1 VKRPRRRLRTRLTV
15 AMLAIALGV
24 LVVTAGITAS
34 LARRTATDAARHE
47 LQQKA
52 PEVAA
57 AMTDVFSGAD
67 KLTLQQLRDRLAGTN
82 IAPRVKR
89 LIETTLTVSDAA
101 VIALDANGTQQE
113 ILGRLFGT
121 ESSLIKLPPGVSPAD
136 LDTKALL
143 NGETQTGRDGN
154 TVFVAIPLAQVR
166 QLTPVIV
173 LAKDVENRPFG
184 QSSGLVLLA
193 ALGAIVVAAMVAAF
207 LSRRMTRPIAA
218 METTA
223 GRIASGD
230 FSARV
235 DVTNIPHD
243 ELGEL
248 ADAINTMGE
257 ELQSARGHERAFL
270 LSVSHDL
277 RTPLTSIR
285 GYAQAL
291 ADGTVSESDE
301 QLHAAEVIS
310 AEARRLQRLVADLLD
325 LARLDAHQF
334 SLAPRPIDAREVVA
348 ETVDAFRPQAEDIG
362 LTIEL
367 NANDAMP
374 IDADP
379 ERLAQIV
386 ANLVENALK
395 FATSSVTVRLTRSD
409 DVARITVGDDGPG
422 ISAEDLPHVFER
434 LYASRTVPGRA
445 VGTGI
450 GLAIVRELAGAM
462 GGDAHV
468 EPDGSVGTRFVVTLP
483 ATSAGSDPTMGRDS

>member
-1 VKRPRRRLRTRLTV
+1 
-15 AMLAIALGV
+15 MLAIALGV

-34 LARRTATDAARHE
+34 LARRTATNSARSE
-47 LQQKA
+47 LQQQA
-52 PEVAA
+52 PEVATA
-57 AMTDVFSGAD
+57 LSDVFSGAD

-82 IAPRVKR
+82 LAPRVKK
-89 LIETTLTVSDAA
+89 LVETTLTVSDGA
-101 VIALDANGTQQE
+101 VIALDANGDQQE
-113 ILGRLFGT
+113 ILGKLFGT
-121 ESSLIKLPPGVSPAD
+121 ESSLLKLPPGVSPGD
-136 LDTKALL
+136 LDTQALL
-143 NGETQTGRDGN
+143 AGETQTGRDGN
-154 TVFVAIPLAQVR
+154 TVFVATPLAQVR
-166 QLTPVIV
+166 GLTPVVV
-173 LAKDVENRPFG
+173 LAKNVETRPFG
-184 QSSGLVLLA
+184 QSSGVVLLA
-193 ALGAIVVAAMVAAF
+193 ALGAIVVAAVVAAF
-207 LSRRMTRPIAA
+207 LARRITRPIAA

-235 DVTNIPHD
+235 DLTDVPHD

-257 ELQSARGHERAFL
+257 ELQNARGHERAFL

-285 GYAQAL
+285 GYSQAI
-291 ADGTVSESDE
+291 ADGTVSDREE

-348 ETVDAFRPQAEDIG
+348 ETVDAFRPQGDDIG
-362 LTIEL
+362 LTI
-367 NANDAMP
+367 AFDADGAVPMN
-374 IDADP
+374 ADP

-395 FATSSVTVRLTRSD
+395 YATSSVTVGLAQSAG
-409 DVARITVGDDGPG
+409 VARITVDDDGPG
-422 ISAEDLPHVFER
+422 ISPEDLPHVFER

-468 EPDGSVGTRFVVTLP
+468 EPIGSIGTRFVVTLP
-483 ATSAGSDPTMGRDS
+483 ATSADADEPMGSDS

>member
-1 VKRPRRRLRTRLTV
+1 
-15 AMLAIALGV
+15 MLAIALGV

-34 LARRTATDAARHE
+34 LARRTASDAARQE

-52 PEVAA
+52 PEVAGA
-57 AMTDVFSGAD
+57 LTDVFSGAD
-67 KLTLQQLRDRLAGTN
+67 KLTLAQLRERLAGTSL
-82 IAPRVKR
+82 APRVKR
-89 LIETTLTVSDAA
+89 LIESTLTVSDGA
-101 VIALDANGTQQE
+101 VIALDANGNQQE
-113 ILGRLFGT
+113 ILSRVFGT
-121 ESSLIKLPPGVSPAD
+121 ESSLIRLPPGVSPGD
-136 LDTKALL
+136 LDTTALL

-154 TVFVAIPLAQVR
+154 TVFVATP
-166 QLTPVIV
+166 LTPVRGLTPV
-173 LAKDVENRPFG
+173 VVMAKDVENRPFG
-184 QSSGLVLLA
+184 SSSALVLLA
-193 ALGAIVVAAMVAAF
+193 ALGAIVVAAVVAAV
-207 LSRRMTRPIAA
+207 LARRMTRPIAA

-291 ADGTVSESDE
+291 ADGTVSESDA

-334 SLAPRPIDAREVVA
+334 SLAPRPIDAREVVT

-367 NANDAMP
+367 SANEAMP

-395 FATSSVTVRLTRSD
+395 FATSSVAVGLTRSD
-409 DVARITVGDDGPG
+409 GVAQITVSDDGPG
-422 ISAEDLPHVFER
+422 ISPEDLPHVFQR

-468 EPDGSVGTRFVVTLP
+468 EPDGSVGTRFVVTIP
-483 ATSAGSDPTMGRDS
+483 AR